1 MIAAL
6 RRLRGRSAWLSSR
19 NHKDGCA
26 RPKGLQNRPSR
37 TCDDHVSQLFLWHFV
52 ETPEKRPEADVRF
65 KTELSVVLGYE
76 VIVHWPRASD
86 ACHGT
91 PVDDQLAAPSSREVQ
106 VAGRTGRDLRADC
119 FSPPLSERLADL
131 AEPHRAV
138 GAEDVLVTFDRP
150 HARFPVSVPDDDVEW
165 GRRRTH
171 AEKCRGQRHLEGL
184 GSGWR

>member
-1 MIAAL
+1 MIATVH
-6 RRLRGRSAWLSSR
+6 RLRARLAPLSSC
-19 NHKDGCA
+19 HHQDGRT
-26 RPKGLQNRPSR
+26 RPKGLQYRPLR
-37 TCDDHVSQLFLWHFV
+37 TRHDQVTDLLLWNFV
-52 ETPEKRPEADVRF
+52 EAPQERLKADVLF
-65 KTELSVVLGYE
+65 KAECAVVLGYE
-76 VIVHWPRASD
+76 VIVHWPRTSD
-86 ACHGT
+86 ACQGT
-91 PVDDQLAAPSSREVQ
+91 SVDDQLAAPSSHEVQ

-184 GSGWR
+184 GS